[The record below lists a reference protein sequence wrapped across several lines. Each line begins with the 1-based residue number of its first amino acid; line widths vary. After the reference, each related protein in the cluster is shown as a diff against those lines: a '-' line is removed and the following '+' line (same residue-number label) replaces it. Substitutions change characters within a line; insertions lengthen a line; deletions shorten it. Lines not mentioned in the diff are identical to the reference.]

1 MPRLNPCRCGTLPGA
16 AGLKLDYDRCVVAV
30 PAYISANA
38 SRGLDLLEFAGDGL
52 RPQTIREARAL
63 ARGNAS
69 NDKVK
74 RMAAWFARHA
84 VDLNSERARS
94 FLSGETERPSPGQ
107 VAWLLWGGSLG
118 ADRMDAMAWAE
129 RTRDRLA
136 KVAGSAARVGRAYL
150 YAVPKPPGPTT
161 FGTGVA
167 VQVYRTGTIE
177 RAGDTREATSA
188 DPAVLLQVYS
198 VDEER
203 RLTRTDRQVLRSASE
218 LRAAGDISDRIAK
231 QVSGSVR
238 TALENKVAEHNESHG
253 GTASKRV
260 NLRML
265 TAVFE
270 RGIGAYRTNPGS
282 VRPNV
287 ASAEQWA
294 FARVNAFLRAVRTG
308 RFPRSK
314 FDTDLLP
321 EGHPLSTRKTKMH
334 YDDTAPMPTFSP
346 EVEEQLRQHSEHHSP
361 KHMRRMRQL
370 MAAGMTMEEAHAQ
383 TVAEENMMQA
393 HLSPGVMGMV
403 PEFSPEVEAKLREH
417 SEHHSPRHM
426 RLMRELMA
434 LGLTFDEAHQRAMA
448 EIGKGRKDEEK
459 MHYGYEHDED
469 KAYGPEYEFRKEIV
483 EEDGKFCVYSEGR
496 GRKFGCYATR
506 AAAEERLA
514 QMESFSYSLDGLTA
528 EQLIAAH
535 QLTHKS
541 TGDDMLEL
549 ARSIIEDRL
558 EFLGFAP
565 PYTTG
570 DTTEKFAALHAVV
583 PFAKAEERY
592 TLGPVYVPGRV
603 DGHGEFI
610 DANTLQ
616 KAIWD
621 WVRSGDRTIY
631 LQHSEK
637 AAGEMVEILTWPM
650 PIQTSL
656 QLPGEQV
663 QKVEFPAETPFMGV
677 VWESWAWDLVK
688 AGQLRG
694 YSIGGKARRVEADL
708 SITPAGS

>member
-1 MPRLNPCRCGTLPGA
+1 
-16 AGLKLDYDRCVVAV
+16 VVAV
-30 PAYISANA
+30 PSYISANA
-38 SRGLDLLEFAGDGL
+38 SRGLDLIEFAGDGL
-52 RPQTIREARAL
+52 RPATVREARAM
-63 ARGNAS
+63 AGGNAS
-69 NDKVK
+69 DDKVT
-74 RMAAWFARHA
+74 RMAAWFARHRG
-84 VDLNSERARS
+84 DLDSPKAGEYLR
-94 FLSGETERPSPGQ
+94 GETDRPTPGQ

-118 ADRMDAMAWAE
+118 QDRMAAMEWAA
-129 RTRDRLA
+129 RTRDRLEKA
-136 KVAGSAARVGRAYL
+136 VSARVRQA
-150 YAVPKPPGPTT
+150 
-161 FGTGVA
+161 
-167 VQVYRTGTIE
+167 
-177 RAGDTREATSA
+177 
-188 DPAVLLQVYS
+188 LQ
-198 VDEER
+198 
-203 RLTRTDRQVLRSASE
+203 
-218 LRAAGDISDRIAK
+218 
-231 QVSGSVR
+231 
-238 TALENKVAEHNESHG
+238 NKVDEHNEKHG

-260 NLRML
+260 TLRML

-270 RGIGAYRTNPGS
+270 RGVGAYNTNPQS
-282 VRPNV
+282 VRPGV
-287 ASAEQWA
+287 GSSDQWA
-294 FARVNAFLRAVRTG
+294 YARVNAFLQAVRTG
-308 RFPRSK
+308 RFPGGK
-314 FDTDLLP
+314 FDTDVLP
-321 EGHPLSTRKTKMH
+321 EGHPLSTRK
-334 YDDTAPMPTFSP
+334 
-346 EVEEQLRQHSEHHSP
+346 
-361 KHMRRMRQL
+361 
-370 MAAGMTMEEAHAQ
+370 
-383 TVAEENMMQA
+383 NMMNPQGP
-393 HLSPGVMGMV
+393 SVMGMV
-403 PEFSPEVEAKLREH
+403 PEFSPEIEAKLLEH
-417 SEHHSPRHM
+417 SDHHGARHM

-469 KAYGPEYEFRKEIV
+469 KSYGPDYEFRKEIV

-506 AAAEERLA
+506 AAAQERLD

-541 TGDDMLEL
+541 TADDMLEL

-558 EFLGFAP
+558 EYLGFAP

-570 DTTEKFAALHAVV
+570 DTTEKLAALHAVV

-592 TLGPVYVPGRV
+592 TLGPVYVPGRL

-610 DANTLQ
+610 DSDTLQ

-621 WVRSGDRTIY
+621 WVRSGDRTIF

-650 PIQTSL
+650 PIQTALS
-656 QLPGEQV
+656 LPGEEIR
-663 QKVEFPAETPFMGV
+663 KVEFPAETPFMGV

-708 SITPAGS
+708 SLTPASE